1 MPVDLKKI
9 PEEEPLPVAPDK
21 FHWLLAIV
29 LCVIAGAVIVL
40 ALWPKHLSTRSG
52 WFWFCTLML
61 PLSVG
66 LMGYIIRLRRY
77 ENERYRVLW
86 WKHLYQKQYEEQ
98 ILLGQ
103 KAVGVLGM
111 SYVTPVARNKLAV
124 ALLQG
129 ASGLQTHYTQAIQAT
144 LTTASIISPSVTLP
158 TKANYLTRLESI
170 LASVLRQ
177 LHGELV
183 QFTGNLLV
191 RIQHDG
197 VLNNE
202 DILTLW
208 RKIFPASYVVNDITI
223 STDKSGLIWLDEWL
237 DREDETLILSVEIN
251 LFLQARDQEAESVSA
266 LLLASPAWLT
276 SFRVMPQMWIHRPVV
291 IAKAEEAVADVALWG
306 RITPAVPWFFW
317 RAQVKGSAL
326 AETLLAMDKLKF
338 LSEKKG
344 ERVLED
350 TFGRPGA
357 AVGNITLIC
366 ACEYA
371 VTSGQAQWLMIGDET
386 THMAIVR
393 PA

>member
-129 ASGLQTHYTQAIQAT
+129 ASGLQTHYSQAIQAT

-251 LFLQARDQEAESVSA
+251 LFCKRVTKRQ
-266 LLLASPAWLT
+266 SPYQRCCWPL
-276 SFRVMPQMWIHRPVV
+276 RH
-291 IAKAEEAVADVALWG
+291 G
-306 RITPAVPWFFW
+306 
-317 RAQVKGSAL
+317 
-326 AETLLAMDKLKF
+326 
-338 LSEKKG
+338 
-344 ERVLED
+344 
-350 TFGRPGA
+350 
-357 AVGNITLIC
+357 
-366 ACEYA
+366 
-371 VTSGQAQWLMIGDET
+371 
-386 THMAIVR
+386 
-393 PA
+393 

>member
-9 PEEEPLPVAPDK
+9 PAEEPLPVAPDK
-21 FHWLLAIV
+21 FRWLLTIV
-29 LCVIAGAVIVL
+29 LCVIAGAVVVL
-40 ALWPKHLSTRSG
+40 ALWPKHLSTRSE

-66 LMGYIIRLRRY
+66 FMGYIIRLRRY
-77 ENERYRVLW
+77 ENERDRVLW
-86 WKHLYQKQYEEQ
+86 WNHLYQKQYEEQ

-129 ASGLQTHYTQAIQAT
+129 GSGLHTHYSPAIQST
-144 LTTASIISPSVTLP
+144 LTTASIIFPSVTLF
-158 TKANYLTRLESI
+158 TEANYQTRLESI
-170 LASVLRQ
+170 LASVIGQ
-177 LHGELV
+177 LHAELV
-183 QFTGNLLV
+183 QFTGNLFV
-191 RIQHDG
+191 RIHHDG
-197 VLNNE
+197 VLNDE
-202 DILTLW
+202 HILTIW
-208 RKIFPASYVVNDITI
+208 RKIFPASYAVNDITV
-223 STDKSGLIWLDEWL
+223 STDNSGLMWLDGWL
-237 DREDETLILSVEIN
+237 DRRDEALVLSVEIN
-251 LFLQARDQEAESVSA
+251 LFLQARNQEAESVSA

-276 SFRVMPQMWIHRPVV
+276 CYRVMPQMWIHRPVV
-291 IAKAEEAVADVALWG
+291 IAKTEEAVADVALWG
-306 RITPAVPWFFW
+306 KITTAVPWFFW

-326 AETLLAMDKLKF
+326 TAALLAMDKLAF

-344 ERVLED
+344 EMVLED

-366 ACEYA
+366 ACEH
-371 VTSGQAQWLMIGDET
+371 VVISEQTQWLMVGDET
-386 THMAIVR
+386 TQMVIVR